1 MLNIPER
8 LIYAKRENVF
18 TFVSSRIGNAR
29 LLGSWFFLASGI
41 GDLRHLYCCCGL
53 EVSVESELL
62 FDGSSNWRQERSLLY
77 GMLQQLQ
84 DDIAC
89 ILSNRNLFCSGM
101 HVRCIRG

>member
-1 MLNIPER
+1 MFSP
-8 LIYAKRENVF
+8 
-18 TFVSSRIGNAR
+18 FVGSRIGNAR

-89 ILSNRNLFCSGM
+89 ILSN
-101 HVRCIRG
+101 